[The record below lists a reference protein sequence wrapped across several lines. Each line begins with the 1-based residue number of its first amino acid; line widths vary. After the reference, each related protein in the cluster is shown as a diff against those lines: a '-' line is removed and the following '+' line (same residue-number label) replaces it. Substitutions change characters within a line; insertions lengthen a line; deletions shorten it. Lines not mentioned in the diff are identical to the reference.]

1 MHDHLMCMSGRVAF
15 LKGARNVACSV
26 IALSASFSAHV
37 ADAQVKPPDPSTIK
51 VAATSGAQV
60 YAMTCA
66 ACHQSSGAGLPSQF
80 PPLASEY
87 VVGDPNKLIHIVL
100 RGLTGEVE
108 VEGEMF
114 KGEMPGWAPALSD
127 AQMAAVLSYIRSSFG
142 NKASAITAESVARV
156 RAQTASRTKP
166 YTAAE
171 IAAIRTP

>member
-1 MHDHLMCMSGRVAF
+1 MRDSIKWMLARTLVAKSVVV
-15 LKGARNVACSV
+15 LSAILSANVAV
-26 IALSASFSAHV
+26 
-37 ADAQVKPPDPSTIK
+37 AQVKPPDPSTIK

-66 ACHQSSGAGLPSQF
+66 ACHQASGAGLPSQF

-87 VVGDPNKLIHIVL
+87 VTGDPNKLIHIVL

-127 AQMAAVLSYIRSSFG
+127 AQMAAVLTYIRSSFG
-142 NKASAITAESVARV
+142 NKASAITAESVAKV
-156 RAQTASRTKP
+156 RAATTGRAKP

-171 IAAIRTP
+171 IAALKTP